1 MIAPVMEIAVQ
12 NHGLVMALQIVKTR
26 PGAVT
31 SPVMIMMAATV
42 MVVVLLVALMVEV
55 QTVMTVYMTLPH
67 MDPNAVILPGM
78 NMVLIVPHWKVA
90 ITGIVPVVHALV
102 TVTLY
107 VVTDL
112 VMVMKLGNPAQM
124 IVMNLAHVIR
134 VKL

>member
-1 MIAPVMEIAVQ
+1 MTV
-12 NHGLVMALQIVKTR
+12 
-26 PGAVT
+26 
-31 SPVMIMMAATV
+31 ATV

>member
-1 MIAPVMEIAVQ
+1 
-12 NHGLVMALQIVKTR
+12 
-26 PGAVT
+26 
-31 SPVMIMMAATV
+31 MIMTVATV
-42 MVVVLLVALMVEV
+42 MAVAQLVEV
-55 QTVMTVYMTLPH
+55 LTVKTVYMILHH
-67 MDPNAVILPGM
+67 MDPNAVIQPGM

-112 VMVMKLGNPAQM
+112 VMVMKPGNPAQM